1 VKIVLDESKSDVLN
15 IFMECDIKTVFDKN
29 FEIPLMDIECELL
42 EIPDV
47 DYDAELV
54 IQSASFANTV
64 SQLKQFGD
72 IMDIACPRM
81 K

>member
-1 VKIVLDESKSDVLN
+1 
-15 IFMECDIKTVFDKN
+15 MECDIKTVFDKN

-47 DYDAELV
+47 DYDAV

-72 IMDIACPRM
+72 IMDIACSENEIKFVAKSGER
-81 K
+81 

>member
-1 VKIVLDESKSDVLN
+1 VKIVLESKSDVLN

-47 DYDAELV
+47 DYDAE
-54 IQSASFANTV
+54 
-64 SQLKQFGD
+64 
-72 IMDIACPRM
+72 
-81 K
+81 

>member
-1 VKIVLDESKSDVLN
+1 
-15 IFMECDIKTVFDKN
+15 MECDIKTVFDKN

-72 IMDIACPRM
+72 IMDIACSENEIKFVAKSGER
-81 K
+81 

>member
-1 VKIVLDESKSDVLN
+1 
-15 IFMECDIKTVFDKN
+15 MECDIKTVFDKN
-29 FEIPLMDIECELL
+29 FEIMDIECELL

-72 IMDIACPRM
+72 IMDIACSENEIKFVAKSGER
-81 K
+81 

>member
-1 VKIVLDESKSDVLN
+1 VKIVLDEVKRRPQYIHGMRYKDRVRQ
-15 IFMECDIKTVFDKN
+15 N

-72 IMDIACPRM
+72 IMERVPRM

>member
-1 VKIVLDESKSDVLN
+1 VLDESKSDVLN

-29 FEIPLMDIECELL
+29 FEIPLDECELL

-72 IMDIACPRM
+72 IMDIACSRM